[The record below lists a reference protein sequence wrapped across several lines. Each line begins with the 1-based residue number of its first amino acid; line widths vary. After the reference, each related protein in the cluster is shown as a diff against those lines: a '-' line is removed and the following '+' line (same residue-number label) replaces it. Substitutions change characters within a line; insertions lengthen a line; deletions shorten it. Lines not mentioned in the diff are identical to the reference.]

1 MDERV
6 KKLKWNQKEIEKAQ
20 LLLKKKACHVKFRL
34 RKFLLIF
41 IWFALISSEIAT
53 NFPNR

>member
-41 IWFALISSEIAT
+41 I
-53 NFPNR
+53 